1 MFKLSKTLT
10 SSLVAGL
17 IAAGAGLATAAQAD
31 TAARSRSSCFFTNAW
46 QGWSSPSPDV
56 LLLRVN
62 NRDVYRVELSGGGS
76 SSLRQTGYFLVN
88 QVRGSNTV
96 CSALDLDLAVAD
108 HHGFYQPLI
117 ARSLTKL
124 TPAEVAAIPKKYRP

>member
-1 MFKLSKTLT
+1 MFKLSKILT
-10 SSLVAGL
+10 GGLAAGV
-17 IAAGAGLATAAQAD
+17 IAAGAGLATVAQAD
-31 TAARSRSSCFFTNAW
+31 TPAKTRSSCFFTSSW
-46 QGWSSPSPDV
+46 RGWSSPSPDV

-62 NRDVYRVELSGGGS
+62 MRDVYRVQLVGGGS
-76 SSLRQTGYFLVN
+76 SSLNHAGYFLVN
-88 QVRGSNTV
+88 QVRGPNTI